1 MMFVF
6 DTERTLLAEV
16 DLQDGALR
24 QVVLTAAGEKA
35 LGAHVSFWQTRGI
48 PVAHSI
54 ETTSSEGAHDIATY
68 FQYVQPR
75 DRAFRSA
82 LEKWSMERGYC
93 PVEVPDRL
101 LSLWESLARMPL
113 SRSERFAILL
123 AIRLSPPETLVEWKS
138 CLDEAEHAW
147 HREREKSLVAI
158 ERIKKG
164 MGQQLAKPFA
174 GKV

>member
-1 MMFVF
+1 MIFVF

-16 DLQDGALR
+16 DLHDGALR
-24 QVVLTAAGEKA
+24 QIVLTAAGEKA
-35 LGAHVSFWQTRGI
+35 FGAHVAHWQTRGI

-54 ETTSSEGAHDIATY
+54 ATAAPDGAQDIATY

-75 DRAFRSA
+75 DRAFRA
-82 LEKWSMERGYC
+82 AFETWMMERGYC
-93 PVEVPDRL
+93 PMEVPDRL

-123 AIRLSPPETLVEWKS
+123 AIRLSAPETLAEWKS
-138 CLDEAEHAW
+138 CLDEAEQAW
-147 HREREKSLVAI
+147 QRERDKTRIVI

-164 MGQQLAKPFA
+164 MGKHLAKPFV
-174 GKV
+174 G

>member
-1 MMFVF
+1 MIFVF

-24 QVVLTAAGEKA
+24 QLVLTAAGEKT
-35 LGAHVSFWQTRGI
+35 LGAHVSLWQTRGI
-48 PVAHSI
+48 PVAHTI
-54 ETTSSEGAHDIATY
+54 ETTTQDGAAETATY

-123 AIRLSPPETLVEWKS
+123 AIRLSAPETLAEWKS

-147 HREREKSLVAI
+147 HREREKTRIAI

-164 MGQQLAKPFA
+164 MGKHLAQPFA
-174 GKV
+174 P